1 MAFRRFTKSSVYFLQ
16 APVVKE
22 KMCTFNLPKRFMKF
36 KYKIPPFVFGVSVGL
51 LAGVAFFIFKID
63 DYIKKINRPSIDN
76 IKIVEQTVTEKPRQE
91 KEEKPE
97 KEKRKP
103 SINTNNS
110 PNINYS
116 EVDALL
122 REEEAIKV
130 AQEELLSVKNI
141 KVINLDMKTRKD
153 TLTGQLAGVTSSEYP
168 NMFFVEFWKT
178 PLNSKG
184 YRMTRNRVIL
194 YGLSDFSSITIYKV
208 DDNYYLKND
217 DLVYKISAGTE
228 FKPMEPVSDSELLA
242 RIN

>member
-1 MAFRRFTKSSVYFLQ
+1 MR
-16 APVVKE
+16 
-22 KMCTFNLPKRFMKF
+22 F
-36 KYKIPPFVFGVSVGL
+36 KYKIPPFVFGVSIGL
-51 LAGVAFFIFKID
+51 LAGIAFFIFKID
-63 DYIKKINRPSIDN
+63 DYLKKFNKPDIGN
-76 IKIVEQTVTEKPRQE
+76 IKIVEQSVSSSSSENKDATKAEK
-91 KEEKPE
+91 KSKIST
-97 KEKRKP
+97 K
-103 SINTNNS
+103 NS

-122 REEEAIKV
+122 KEDDIKV

-141 KVINLDMKTRKD
+141 KVIDLDETTKRD
-153 TLTGQLAGVTSSEYP
+153 TLTGQLAGVTSSDYP
-168 NMFFVEFWKT
+168 NLFFVEFWKT

-217 DLVYKISAGTE
+217 DVVYKISSGTE
-228 FKPMEPVSDSELLA
+228 FKPMELVQDSNLLA

>member
-1 MAFRRFTKSSVYFLQ
+1 
-16 APVVKE
+16 
-22 KMCTFNLPKRFMKF
+22 MKF
-36 KYKIPPFVFGVSVGL
+36 KYKIPPFVFGVSIGL
-51 LAGVAFFIFKID
+51 LAGVAFFMFKID
-63 DYIKKINRPSIDN
+63 DYIKKINKPSIDN
-76 IKIVEQTVTEKPRQE
+76 IKIVEQTVTED
-91 KEEKPE
+91 PE
-97 KEKRKP
+97 KDKKSRKEDGNDKERHKP
-103 SINTNNS
+103 TINTKNS
-110 PNINYS
+110 PNINYN
-116 EVDALL
+116 EVDELL
-122 REEEAIKV
+122 KEEAIKV

-141 KVINLDMKTRKD
+141 KVINLDVRSRKD
-153 TLTGQLAGVTSSEYP
+153 TLTGQLAGVTSSDYP

-228 FKPMEPVSDSELLA
+228 FKPMEPVNDSELLA

>member
-1 MAFRRFTKSSVYFLQ
+1 
-16 APVVKE
+16 
-22 KMCTFNLPKRFMKF
+22 MKF
-36 KYKIPPFVFGVSVGL
+36 KYKIPPFVFGVSIGL
-51 LAGVAFFIFKID
+51 LVGVAFFMFKID
-63 DYIKKINRPSIDN
+63 DYIKKINRPTIDN
-76 IKIVEQTVTEKPRQE
+76 IKIVEHTVSEDSHTNKEAKAKTEYEHKAT
-91 KEEKPE
+91 
-97 KEKRKP
+97 
-103 SINTNNS
+103 INTKNS

-122 REEEAIKV
+122 KEEAIHV

-141 KVINLDMKTRKD
+141 KVINLDVKSKKD
-153 TLTGQLAGVTSSEYP
+153 TLTGQLAGVTSADYP

-217 DLVYKISAGTE
+217 DVVYKISSGTE
-228 FKPMEPVSDSELLA
+228 FKPMELVNDTELLA
-242 RIN
+242 KIN

>member
-1 MAFRRFTKSSVYFLQ
+1 MR
-16 APVVKE
+16 
-22 KMCTFNLPKRFMKF
+22 F
-36 KYKIPPFVFGVSVGL
+36 KYKIPPFVFGVSIGL
-51 LAGVAFFIFKID
+51 LVGVAFFIFKID
-63 DYIKKINRPSIDN
+63 DYLKKINKPDIDN
-76 IKIVEQTVTEKPRQE
+76 IKIVEQTVSNTPSDNKEKP
-91 KEEKPE
+91 KSGK
-97 KEKRKP
+97 KA
-103 SINTNNS
+103 SINTKNS

-122 REEEAIKV
+122 KEDDIKI

-141 KVINLDMKTRKD
+141 KVIDLDGAAKRD
-153 TLTGQLAGVTSSEYP
+153 TLTGQLAGVTSSDYP

-208 DDNYYLKND
+208 DDNFYLKD
-217 DLVYKISAGTE
+217 DDVVYKISSGTE
-228 FKPMEPVSDSELLA
+228 FKPMELVSDSQLLA

>member
-1 MAFRRFTKSSVYFLQ
+1 
-16 APVVKE
+16 
-22 KMCTFNLPKRFMKF
+22 MKF
-36 KYKIPPFVFGVSVGL
+36 KYKIPPFVFGVSIGL
-51 LAGVAFFIFKID
+51 LAGVAFFMFKID
-63 DYIKKINRPSIDN
+63 DYIKKINKPSIDN
-76 IKIVEQTVTEKPRQE
+76 IKIVEQTVKEDSDKDKTSRKEDGNDKERHKPT
-91 KEEKPE
+91 
-97 KEKRKP
+97 
-103 SINTNNS
+103 INTKNS
-110 PNINYS
+110 PNINYN
-116 EVDALL
+116 EVDELL
-122 REEEAIKV
+122 KEEAIKV

-141 KVINLDMKTRKD
+141 KVINLDVRSRKD
-153 TLTGQLAGVTSSEYP
+153 TLTGQLAGVTSSDYP

-228 FKPMEPVSDSELLA
+228 FKPMEPVNDSELLA

>member
-1 MAFRRFTKSSVYFLQ
+1 
-16 APVVKE
+16 
-22 KMCTFNLPKRFMKF
+22 MKF

-63 DYIKKINRPSIDN
+63 DYIKKINKPSIDN
-76 IKIVEQTVTEKPRQE
+76 IKIVEQTVKEDSGDDKKSRKEDGNDRQ
-91 KEEKPE
+91 KH
-97 KEKRKP
+97 KP
-103 SINTNNS
+103 SINTKHS
-110 PNINYS
+110 PNINYN
-116 EVDALL
+116 EVDELL
-122 REEEAIKV
+122 KEEEAIKV

-141 KVINLDMKTRKD
+141 KVINLDMRSRKD
-153 TLTGQLAGVTSSEYP
+153 TLTGQLAGVTSSDYP

-228 FKPMEPVSDSELLA
+228 FKPMEPVNDSELLA